1 MQIAF
6 DAMCD
11 MLMSITDAALLKQ
24 IERDCT
30 AVSNAM
36 LSIPVMIPGTR
47 YYKGIKVSLPLILNS
62 MEHGENYFK
71 ASCMQFPMKSSA
83 FKHPK
88 PM

>member
-62 MEHGENYFK
+62 MEHGEITLKQVVCNF
-71 ASCMQFPMKSSA
+71 Q
-83 FKHPK
+83 
-88 PM
+88 